1 VTVTDAS
8 PSIPVTGEKTGT
20 GYFVPKQNDKGEIVS
35 MREATR
41 TELRAINPTQAQMM
55 DIQDAMD
62 QMVLDSLFG

>member
-1 VTVTDAS
+1 VTVTDAI

-41 TELRAINPTQAQMM
+41 GELRTINPQAAQVL
-55 DIQDAMD
+55 DLQEAMD